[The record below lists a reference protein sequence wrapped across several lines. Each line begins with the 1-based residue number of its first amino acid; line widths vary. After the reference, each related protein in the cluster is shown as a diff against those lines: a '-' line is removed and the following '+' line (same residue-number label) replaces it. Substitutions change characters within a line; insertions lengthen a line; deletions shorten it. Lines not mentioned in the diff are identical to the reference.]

1 MKQRIRQVLIFLII
15 FLIPVIISA
24 CTVKEE
30 EERKP
35 AADFSIP
42 DLEGKLVS
50 LSDYKGQVVMIN
62 FWATWCTPCR
72 EEIPGFV
79 ELQTKYGP
87 EGFTILGL
95 TIDTIDPEE
104 VKEFAI
110 EFKMNYPV
118 LYLGKQKKQVMKD
131 YFNFRGIPTSFLIDR
146 DGLIIRKVTGLM
158 EKSFWDKEIRTALKE
173 KENSQDQ

>member
-1 MKQRIRQVLIFLII
+1 MKPRIRQVLILSII
-15 FLIPVIISA
+15 LLLPVIISA

-30 EERKP
+30 EARKP

-50 LSDYKGQVVMIN
+50 LSDYKGQIVMIN
-62 FWATWCTPCR
+62 FWATWCRPCR

-95 TIDTIDPEE
+95 TIDTIDREE
-104 VKEFAI
+104 VKKFAL
-110 EFKMNYPV
+110 EYKMNYPI
-118 LYLGKQKKQVMKD
+118 LYLGKQKKQVQKD
-131 YFNFRGIPTSFLIDR
+131 YGNFRGIPTSFLIDR
-146 DGLIIRKVTGLM
+146 DGLIIKQVTGLM
-158 EKSFWDKEIRTALKE
+158 EKSFWDKEIRSALKE
-173 KENSQDQ
+173 QGSSQNQ

>member
-1 MKQRIRQVLIFLII
+1 MKQRIRQVLILSVIL
-15 FLIPVIISA
+15 LIPVIISG
-24 CTVKEE
+24 CTVKEDE
-30 EERKP
+30 ARKP

-50 LSDYKGQVVMIN
+50 LSDYKGQIVMIN
-62 FWATWCTPCR
+62 FWATWCSPCR
-72 EEIPGFV
+72 EEIPHFV
-79 ELQTKYGP
+79 EFQKKYGP

-110 EFKMNYPV
+110 EYKMNYPI
-118 LYLGKQKKQVMKD
+118 LYLGKQSKQVQKD
-131 YFNFRGIPTSFLIDR
+131 YGNFRGIPTSFLIDR

-173 KENSQDQ
+173 QGNSQNQ